1 MTQLVLTAIGEDR
14 EGLVSALARVVET
27 QGGNWL
33 DSQFARLAGTF
44 AGIVLVEIDESRAT
58 ALEAAVADLLA
69 EVGWSIEVTR
79 APESPAA
86 AAGDEGPT
94 GDSAATGTGG
104 AAGHRAAAPLRVHL
118 LGQDRPGMVHQVS
131 RALAEQG
138 VSIESFRSW
147 TLDAPEGGGVLFE
160 AEALVRLPRSEAGVA
175 AGDVVRSVL
184 EPIANDL
191 MVDLDLDDAAVA
203 GA

>member
-44 AGIVLVEIDESRAT
+44 AGIVLVEIQEERAT
-58 ALEAAVADLLA
+58 ALEAAVADLLS

-79 APESPAA
+79 APEGADGARDRAP
-86 AAGDEGPT
+86 G
-94 GDSAATGTGG
+94 SAMP
-104 AAGHRAAAPLRVHL
+104 HEQPLRVHL

-160 AEALVRLPRSEAGVA
+160 AEALVRLPGADGEAG
-175 AGDVVRSVL
+175 DIEMVRRVL

-191 MVDLDLDDAAVA
+191 MVDLDLEDAAA
-203 GA
+203 PTGT

>member
-33 DSQFARLAGTF
+33 DSQFARLAGAF

-58 ALEAAVADLLA
+58 SLEAAVADLLA

-79 APESPAA
+79 APESPTSVADGEGTSGSSTAAA
-86 AAGDEGPT
+86 AAGQL
-94 GDSAATGTGG
+94 AAS
-104 AAGHRAAAPLRVHL
+104 PLRVHL

-160 AEALVRLPRSEAGVA
+160 AEAIVRLPRSEVGSVDA
-175 AGDVVRSVL
+175 DVVRRVL

-191 MVDLDLDDAAVA
+191 MVDLDLDDAAVVA

>member
-33 DSQFARLAGTF
+33 DSQFARLAGAF

-58 ALEAAVADLLA
+58 SLEAAVADLLA

-79 APESPAA
+79 APESPTSVADGEGTSGSSSAAA
-86 AAGDEGPT
+86 AAGQL
-94 GDSAATGTGG
+94 AAS
-104 AAGHRAAAPLRVHL
+104 PLRVHL

-160 AEALVRLPRSEAGVA
+160 AEAIVRLPRSEVGSVDA
-175 AGDVVRSVL
+175 DVVRRVL

-191 MVDLDLDDAAVA
+191 MVDLDLDDAAVVA

>member
-33 DSQFARLAGTF
+33 DSQFARLAGAF

-58 ALEAAVADLLA
+58 SLEAAVADLLA

-79 APESPAA
+79 APESPTSVADGEGTSGSSAA
-86 AAGDEGPT
+86 AAGQL
-94 GDSAATGTGG
+94 AAS
-104 AAGHRAAAPLRVHL
+104 PLRVHL

-160 AEALVRLPRSEAGVA
+160 AEAIVRLPRSEVGSVDA
-175 AGDVVRSVL
+175 DVVRRVL

-191 MVDLDLDDAAVA
+191 MVDLDLDDAAVVA

>member
-14 EGLVSALARVVET
+14 EGLVSALAREVEA
-27 QGGNWL
+27 QGANWL

-58 ALEAAVADLLA
+58 SLEAAVADLLS

-79 APESPAA
+79 APEH
-86 AAGDEGPT
+86 
-94 GDSAATGTGG
+94 AATGAAG
-104 AAGHRAAAPLRVHL
+104 AASGGVAAGAAESLAASPLRVHL

-160 AEALVRLPRSEAGVA
+160 AEALVRLPTTGTGGTDA
-175 AGDVVRSVL
+175 DVVRRVL

-191 MVDLDLDDAAVA
+191 MVDLDLEDAAPA
-203 GA
+203 TGA

>member
-33 DSQFARLAGTF
+33 DSQFARLAGAF

-58 ALEAAVADLLA
+58 SLEAAVADLLA

-79 APESPAA
+79 APESPTSVADGEGTSGSSAAAA
-86 AAGDEGPT
+86 AAGQL
-94 GDSAATGTGG
+94 AAS
-104 AAGHRAAAPLRVHL
+104 PLRVHL

-160 AEALVRLPRSEAGVA
+160 AEAIVRLPRSEVGSVDA
-175 AGDVVRSVL
+175 DVVRRVL

-191 MVDLDLDDAAVA
+191 MVDLDLDDAAVVA

>member
-58 ALEAAVADLLA
+58 SLEAAVADLLS

-79 APESPAA
+79 APEHEAADAAGAAGGGA
-86 AAGDEGPT
+86 AAG
-94 GDSAATGTGG
+94 
-104 AAGHRAAAPLRVHL
+104 AAGSVAASALRVHL
-118 LGQDRPGMVHQVS
+118 LGQDRSGMVHQVS

-160 AEALVRLPRSEAGVA
+160 AEALVRLPATGIGGA
-175 AGDVVRSVL
+175 DADVVRRVL

-191 MVDLDLDDAAVA
+191 MVDLDLEDAAPA
-203 GA
+203 TGA